1 MSALRNEPVQFR
13 SETRLNQI
21 KAAATILYN
30 DPAVGRDRITTSQVA
45 ILAGCSIGTVYRYFV
60 DRVALLDA
68 IAPDRD
74 NSPAVAA

>member
-1 MSALRNEPVQFR
+1 MSALRHQPVQFR

-30 DPAVGRDRITTSQVA
+30 TPEVGRDRLTTAHVA
-45 ILAGCSIGTVYRYFV
+45 TLAGCSIATVYRYFQ

-74 NSPAVAA
+74 NSPVVTA